1 MKSQDNIVVHEIIKK
16 QEQINEE
23 KKLKK
28 RTKSVNSIALAS
40 SLILFLVTMIS
51 LIRIVLNII
60 NY

>member
-23 KKLKK
+23 KKFKK
-28 RTKSVNSIALAS
+28 RTKSVNSIALTS
-40 SLILFLVTMIS
+40 SLILFLVIMIS